1 MMLILNW
8 NSHAMAEQIVVNTGP
23 LIALSRIDALEVIQ
37 KLPFE
42 FVCPV
47 AVREELDAGLFHGY
61 PVIVISWIQILPLS
75 SLENPIAKVT
85 LDRGEAAVIQ
95 LALERKIKRVCIDDW
110 KGRRVALAVGLNVT
124 GTLGLLAKAKLLD

>member
-1 MMLILNW
+1 MV
-8 NSHAMAEQIVVNTGP
+8 EQIVVNTGP

-47 AVREELDAGLFHGY
+47 AVREELDAGIFHGY

-75 SLENPIAKVT
+75 SLENPIAKF
-85 LDRGEAAVIQ
+85 GQE
-95 LALERKIKRVCIDDW
+95 KP
-110 KGRRVALAVGLNVT
+110 GLRFASSAPSRLHHLNHH
-124 GTLGLLAKAKLLD
+124 